1 MAEENAAPLPPVEG
15 LAFQS
20 IITSVSKAKRPN
32 SIAILGKFKVGK
44 TTLAASASRIPSL
57 VAAEK
62 QVLILEAERGTAS
75 IAEEY
80 PEVDQAPITTFQG
93 LNMAIEELCTKQHPY
108 GVVVI
113 DTFDKFQELAVDYHL
128 AATPND
134 TRAAYGRVK
143 VWTEAITW
151 KLHNAPFLV
160 IFLFHET
167 DDKNE
172 KTAVTTTTF
181 SLVGS
186 AKDKLGQVFDIISR
200 LTVETDEDGN
210 NVRML
215 QLSPATGM
223 VTGSRYESK
232 LPSVMPHPTIPKIF
246 ELIEAPTTNTT
257 DKKE

>member
-20 IITSVSKAKRPN
+20 IITPVSTARRPN

-44 TTLAASASRIPSL
+44 TTLAASACRIPSL
-57 VAAEK
+57 VAAK
-62 QVLILEAERGTAS
+62 KKVLILEAERGTAS
-75 IAEEY
+75 IAEQY
-80 PEVDQAPITTFQG
+80 PEVDQAPITTFLG
-93 LNMAIEELCTKQHPY
+93 LNMAVEELCTKQHDY
-108 GVVVI
+108 GVVII
-113 DTFDKFQELAVDYHL
+113 DTFDKFQELAADYHL
-128 AATPND
+128 AATPGD

-143 VWTEAITW
+143 QWTEAITW
-151 KLHNAPFLV
+151 KLHNAGFMV

-181 SLVGS
+181 SMIGG
-186 AKDKLGQVFDIISR
+186 AKDKLGQVFDIIGR
-200 LTVETDEDGN
+200 LTVETDDDGK

-232 LPSVMPHPTIPKIF
+232 LPSVMDDPTIPKIM
-246 ELIEAPTTNTT
+246 ELIEGTTTT
-257 DKKE
+257 TTEK